1 MLKMENLKKLEEHME
16 PNHHVCIDWRQLS
29 WHNLKLFLYPDA
41 KLSCFLLLNTK

>member
-29 WHNLKLFLYPDA
+29 WHNLKLF
-41 KLSCFLLLNTK
+41 FIQMLNCPVFCC